1 MKASFLIQHF
11 SCPFNFSLD
20 IFLSAAFSWKCNSVF
35 VSTHNIWFIK
45 KVSGAL
51 WFHTPDPVFQA
62 SIAASKVIPSG
73 STCFTSAFLF
83 SSTQILSCQTGQLS
97 DLLHGCAKSWAG
109 RRKDEGKWVAVS
121 LWQCC
126 LMLSPIISGTVLLI
140 QCMVL
145 RMLKKMGFN
154 YLKHFSNLHPL

>member
-20 IFLSAAFSWKCNSVF
+20 IFLSAAFAWKCNSVF

-83 SSTQILSCQTGQLS
+83 FSTQILSCHS
-97 DLLHGCAKSWAG
+97 NPLLPNWPTFRFTAWLCKILGWQKERWREVGSSIS
-109 RRKDEGKWVAVS
+109 VTVLPYAVS
-121 LWQCC
+121 NYFWNCPVDTMYGVGC
-126 LMLSPIISGTVLLI
+126 W
-140 QCMVL
+140 
-145 RMLKKMGFN
+145 KKWD
-154 YLKHFSNLHPL
+154 LTI